1 MDYTCYKM
9 KARSTVITIMMVAV
23 MVVASCGSVFAASL
37 GVANV
42 SDRVYRDTEVTIE
55 VQPNEDLQETVT
67 NEYIP
72 MEEGAGEEIDSGARS
87 NMKTYAFSWNLK
99 KNQTEILF
107 CYLSRYRL

>member
-42 SDRVYRDTEVTIE
+42 SERVYKNTDVWIE
-55 VQPNEDLQETVT
+55 MPPQEDLREAIITD
-67 NEYIP
+67 EYIP
-72 MEEGAGEEIDSGARS
+72 MTEGEVET
-87 NMKTYAFSWNLK
+87 KF
-99 KNQTEILF
+99 
-107 CYLSRYRL
+107 YLCISICNK